1 MNTYLQPLS
10 RVLLALLFIFRGFGK
25 IPGFAMVSGMME
37 QKGFPA
43 PGLFLAAAVIIE
55 LLGGLL
61 LLIGYK
67 ARFASLALIIFLIP
81 ATVIFHM
88 AAIDGTQA
96 GQMEIAATL
105 KNLALIG
112 GLLQVIINGAG
123 AYAVDSIAPR
133 GMKSVTAA

>member
-10 RVLLALLFIFRGFGK
+10 RVLLAILFIFSGFGK

-43 PGLFLAAAVIIE
+43 AGLFLAIAVVIE
-55 LLGGLL
+55 LMGGLL

-67 ARFASLALIIFLIP
+67 TRFAALALVIFMIP
-81 ATVIFHM
+81 TTVIFHM

-96 GQMEIAATL
+96 GQMEVIATL
-105 KNLALIG
+105 KNLAIIG
-112 GLLQVIINGAG
+112 GLLQVMMNGAG
-123 AYAVDSIAPR
+123 SYSVDGIAPR
-133 GMKSVTAA
+133 GMRSVTA